1 MKGLHEC
8 INTWCNKKGVNKT
21 VMVEWEHN
29 VSKAI
34 DKRIEDLVKNVNIN
48 NVSDSLDTKEMKSEL
63 KKLHDRYVIC
73 PIDKAA
79 NNVAVICKKF
89 CALVLMKEL
98 GLISNNNNNTY
109 NTVTGNTEDEIVTS
123 NVSDLK
129 AKFKVNKISVVLIL
143 FGLFKITNL

>member
-1 MKGLHEC
+1 
-8 INTWCNKKGVNKT
+8 
-21 VMVEWEHN
+21 
-29 VSKAI
+29 
-34 DKRIEDLVKNVNIN
+34 
-48 NVSDSLDTKEMKSEL
+48 MKSEL
-63 KKLHDRYVIC
+63 KKLHDRDVIC

-89 CALVLMKEL
+89 YALVLMKEL

-129 AKFKVNKISVVLIL
+129 AKFKVNKIS
-143 FGLFKITNL
+143 KENLRLPQMHWIPKLHKSPIKARFIIAASHCSI